1 MKGFFRTLPDIVNSD
16 HIDLKLNFQEM
27 FSGNR
32 PALARLK
39 AQFTAMQDTVEVTA
53 HVAQKVIAPFFIL
66 MLLGSSVSYLVRYLT
81 DLKHDNVCQ
90 TVRLQELLRA
100 RGVEELPEAYRKRLV
115 RTRGWRMTQ
124 RELRQCLWQG
134 TILGFYC
141 LVCALILG
149 LDHLIYSVLQTLLS
163 WAQDIPG
170 VHTAISLHLWI
181 AVAVIIPVAEMTKK
195 YPYVIQL
202 LPSDCVGHLS
212 PPDPSVLSTTA
223 ALFLTALVMILGE
236 VFSRRIRRKI
246 CSSFYRDREEERA
259 LYLRDKILSKM
270 EDEGN
275 IS

>member
-1 MKGFFRTLPDIVNSD
+1 MKGFFGTLPDIVNSD
-16 HIDLKLNFQEM
+16 QIDLNVNFQEM
-27 FSGNR
+27 FRGNGT
-32 PALARLK
+32 ALARLK

-90 TVRLQELLRA
+90 TVRLQELLRT

-124 RELRQCLWQG
+124 RELRRCLWQG
-134 TILGFYC
+134 TILGFYG

-170 VHTAISLHLWI
+170 VNTAISLHLKQKLKQEE
-181 AVAVIIPVAEMTKK
+181 PVK
-195 YPYVIQL
+195 
-202 LPSDCVGHLS
+202 
-212 PPDPSVLSTTA
+212 
-223 ALFLTALVMILGE
+223 
-236 VFSRRIRRKI
+236 
-246 CSSFYRDREEERA
+246 SSY
-259 LYLRDKILSKM
+259 Y
-270 EDEGN
+270 G
-275 IS
+275 